1 MFFIHENLFSIYF
14 ICKNLSYINFDQIYI
29 FKNYNSKNYHN
40 TKYIFKNNSIMKIA
54 SSLATLLT
62 SLQFL
67 TLFSTNIEMGCI
79 GSIEISN
86 FN

>member
-1 MFFIHENLFSIYF
+1 
-14 ICKNLSYINFDQIYI
+14 
-29 FKNYNSKNYHN
+29 
-40 TKYIFKNNSIMKIA
+40 MKIA

-67 TLFSTNIEMGCI
+67 TALFSTNIEMGCI